1 MAKSIDYKK
10 SVTRQITF
18 PSRLMDIAESKAR
31 VYGYSFP
38 EYVRYVLTKE
48 VESDFYLGPEEYID
62 DPKLLKDIGD
72 GIKEYREGKTK
83 SFKSRKEFFDY
94 FTAIID
100 EEE

>member
-18 PSRLMDIAESKAR
+18 PTRLMDIAESKAR
-31 VYGYSFP
+31 IYGYSFP
-38 EYVRYVLTKE
+38 EYVRYVLTKD
-48 VESDFYLGPEEYID
+48 VEDFYLGPEEYID
-62 DPKLLKDIGD
+62 DPQLAKDIED

-83 SFKSRKEFFDY
+83 SFKSRKEFLDY
-94 FTAIID
+94 FSAIID

>member
-18 PSRLMDIAESKAR
+18 PTRLMDIAESKAR
-31 VYGYSFP
+31 IYGYSFP
-38 EYVRYVLTKE
+38 EYVRYVLTKD
-48 VESDFYLGPEEYID
+48 VEDFYLGPEEYID
-62 DPKLLKDIGD
+62 DPQLAKDIEE

-83 SFKSRKEFFDY
+83 SFKSRKEFLDY
-94 FTAIID
+94 FSAIID